1 VIAAPGNL
9 GSFVEAYELAHG
21 RGEQAELEHF
31 LPPPGHP
38 LRLAVL
44 RELVR
49 IDLEHGW
56 LAGQPTPLD
65 SYRRRFPELF
75 ADTAAVREVLF
86 EEYRLRLE
94 FDARRDLASSPSSAG
109 VQPVPTQLP
118 EAGENFAGFHLDA
131 ELGRGSF
138 GRVFLARQEG
148 LARRFVVLKIGAD
161 LFDESQ
167 ALAQLLHDH
176 LVPIYSA
183 HRLGA
188 WQALCMPY
196 LGVLTLADQ
205 LGLFRTRLLL
215 PGSGAEWL
223 EQVRRLRVTRRPP
236 HLPPAPTPAEDHP
249 LLGAS
254 HVDAVLWIGSC
265 LADGLAHAHERGILH
280 RDVKPANVL
289 WTDDDRPML
298 LDFNLAE
305 NTFAAVQARSG
316 GTLPYMSPE
325 QLAGFLG
332 ESGHLDG
339 RSDVYALGLLLY
351 ELLTGALPWPT
362 PRGEPADVAR
372 QLLDRR
378 REGVSDPA
386 GRCPGLTPAVR
397 AILRRCLEA
406 DPQRRYPTADALH
419 EDLQRQLQ
427 HRPLRH
433 VPEPSL
439 VERTRKLVR
448 RHPRLVPLG
457 GLVLLAVLAGFLV
470 ALLAQR
476 DRELARHEAH
486 AALGLFRQDAPAVEL
501 SCLLA
506 GAGDPPELQRCEQL
520 CADLLGGSIHAPD
533 EQNTPTDQPDAFFA
547 RHNAYL
553 TDQQREDVRRRAGY
567 LLLSW
572 AKLRA
577 LRGER
582 RGEPELLRG
591 ALELND
597 QAGHLLPAPSRA
609 QKAQRAD
616 LLQRLGDTAEAYRA
630 RAALRHLR
638 PDGPRELGFHAASLR
653 QAGHPEEAL
662 RVLTE
667 AVEADRSD
675 FRLWF
680 ERGLCQEACGNDLAA
695 AASYETCLALAP
707 GATPALFCL
716 GACRLRLGDHRR
728 ALTDLDRVVG
738 QCPDLVE
745 ARINR
750 ALAHAGLGQ
759 LDQARADLDA
769 ALARGAPYTRLYFL
783 RAQVRQRQGDEAGS
797 RADLAEG
804 LRREPCDHLSWVAR
818 AHARMGQAPNSAL
831 ADLDR
836 ALGLHPH
843 SPTALQNKAHILA
856 ERLNRPAEAVAVL
869 DRLLQVRPND
879 DLVHAARGVCLARQG
894 RRDDAQEEARRC
906 LARPASPDVLYRV
919 GCIYALTV
927 QAPEDRRAALF
938 HLEQAIRLGF
948 DRRLLARDPDLAS
961 LRDEPAFQS
970 LARAA
975 EPRSS
980 VLPAPA
986 RLPP

>member
-1 VIAAPGNL
+1 VIATPGNL
-9 GSFVEAYELAHG
+9 DSFVEAFELAHG
-21 RGEQAELEHF
+21 RGEQVELEHF

-56 LAGQPTPLD
+56 LAGRPTPLD

-75 ADTAAVREVLF
+75 ADAAAVREVLF

-94 FDARRDLASSPSSAG
+94 LDERRGAGGARDLPASPGSALA
-109 VQPVPTQLP
+109 QPPPTRLP
-118 EAGENFAGFHLDA
+118 DAGESFAGFHLET

-148 LARRFVVLKIGAD
+148 LAHRFVVLKIATD

-176 LVPIYSA
+176 IVPIYSV
-183 HRLGA
+183 HRLEA

-196 LGVLTLADQ
+196 LGVLTLADHLELVRGQ
-205 LGLFRTRLLL
+205 CL
-215 PGSGAEWL
+215 PPANGAEWL
-223 EQVRRLRVTRRPP
+223 EQVRWLRVTRRPP
-236 HLPPAPTPAEDHP
+236 HLPAAPPVAEDHP
-249 LLGAS
+249 LVRAS
-254 HVDAVLWIGSC
+254 QVEAVLWIGAC
-265 LADGLAHAHERGILH
+265 LAGGLAHAHERGILH

-305 NTFAAVQARSG
+305 NTHSAAQARSG

-325 QLAGFLG
+325 QLEGFLG
-332 ESGHLDG
+332 EPCRLDG
-339 RSDVYALGLLLY
+339 RSDVYALGLLLH

-362 PRGEPADVAR
+362 PRGDPADVAR
-372 QLLDRR
+372 QLLARR
-378 REGVSDPA
+378 REGVANPA
-386 GRCPGLTPAVR
+386 ESCPGLTPAVR
-397 AILRRCLEA
+397 AILRRCLEVN
-406 DPQRRYPTADALH
+406 PQGRYVTAGALE

-439 VERTRKLVR
+439 LERTGKFVR
-448 RHPRLVPLG
+448 RHPRLAPLG
-457 GLVLLAVLAGFLV
+457 ALVLVAVLAGVLV
-470 ALLAQR
+470 ALLGQR

-486 AALGLFRQDAPAVEL
+486 AALNRFHQDAPAVEL

-506 GAGDPPELQRCEQL
+506 GAGDPPELRRCEQL
-520 CADLLGGSIHAPD
+520 CSDLLGNPS
-533 EQNTPTDQPDAFFA
+533 TPANEFFA
-547 RHNAYL
+547 RHSAQL
-553 TDQQREDVRRRAGY
+553 TVQQREAVRRRAGY
-567 LLLSW
+567 LLLCW
-572 AKLRA
+572 ARLRA
-577 LRGER
+577 LDAER
-582 RGEPELLRG
+582 RGERELLRG

-597 QAGHLLPAPSRA
+597 QAVHLLPGPSRA

-616 LLQRLGDTAEAYRA
+616 LLQRLGDRAEADRA
-630 RAALRHLR
+630 RAAAGLLR
-638 PDGPRELGFHAASLR
+638 PEGPRELGFYAASLR
-653 QAGHPEEAL
+653 QAGHPPEAL

-667 AVEADRSD
+667 AVDADRGD

-680 ERGLCQEACGNDLAA
+680 ERGLCQEGCGNDLAA
-695 AASYETCLALAP
+695 AASYETCLALAAA
-707 GATPALFCL
+707 ATPARFRL
-716 GACRLRLGDHRR
+716 GVCRLRLGDHRR
-728 ALTDLDRVVG
+728 ALADLDRVVE

-750 ALAHAGLGQ
+750 ALAQAGLGQ
-759 LDQARADLDA
+759 LAWARADLDA

-783 RAQVRQRQGDEAGS
+783 RAQVRQRQGDEEGS

-804 LRREPCDHLSWVAR
+804 LRREPGDHLSWVAR
-818 AHARMGQAPNSAL
+818 AHARMSQDPRGAL

-836 ALGLHPH
+836 ALRLDLHSLP
-843 SPTALQNKAHILA
+843 ALQNRAHILA
-856 ERLNRPAEAVAVL
+856 ERLDRPAEAVAVL
-869 DRLLQVRPND
+869 DRLLQMRPDD
-879 DLVHAARGVCLARQG
+879 DLLRAARGVCLARQG
-894 RRDDAQEEARRC
+894 RCRDAQDEARRC
-906 LARPASPDVLYRV
+906 LVRPASAGVLYRV
-919 GCIYALTV
+919 GCIGALT
-927 QAPEDRRAALF
+927 ARTPEDRRAALY

-948 DRRLLARDPDLAS
+948 DRRILARDPDLAG

-970 LARAA
+970 LARTA

-980 VLPAPA
+980 VLPAPM